1 MRAGC
6 SRVTHPCAGRRQRYC
21 YRRDAP
27 RLACVRPAASVH
39 PEPGSN
45 SSLYMALRPLG
56 PPGPRTDALDSY
68 VSVLALLASLSVLSM
83 NSLYPGSPRC
93 PVPRLAPPPSSRTGL
108 QRYCFFPNL
117 QIFSHF
123 FSGFFASVPGQR
135 RPGTT
140 DRRAG
145 DPMAHRVAGRRRQE
159 CHLPREGRKSVT
171 GGGKSCHLAQKGGKT
186 VTGGS
191 RKVATG
197 HGNAAK
203 VRQVEAADTPP
214 GTGRP
219 QECDRWKQ
227 QSRHLAQK
235 CRKSVT
241 GGSSRVATWH
251 RKAARV

>member
-6 SRVTHPCAGRRQRYC
+6 SRVTHPCAGRRQQYC
-21 YRRDAP
+21 YRRAAP

-45 SSLYMALRPLG
+45 SSLYIFYFSRASWRSVLSGLPARGL
-56 PPGPRTDALDSY
+56 TLSILL

-83 NSLYPGSPRC
+83 NSIHPGSPRC
-93 PVPRLAPPPSSRTGL
+93 PVPRLSQSPSSRTGL

-123 FSGFFASVPGQR
+123 FSVFFASVPWQR

-145 DPMAHRVAGRRRQE
+145 GPMAHRVAGRRR
-159 CHLPREGRKSVT
+159 
-171 GGGKSCHLAQKGGKT
+171 
-186 VTGGS
+186 
-191 RKVATG
+191 
-197 HGNAAK
+197 
-203 VRQVEAADTPP
+203 
-214 GTGRP
+214 
-219 QECDRWKQ
+219 

-241 GGSSRVATWH
+241 GGSSRVATWL
-251 RKAARV
+251 RNAARV